1 MRTISVVLNWRK
13 NHHNHRIIFQVI
25 WLYPYPLLWHFSNTL
40 NFDQENGGHSK
51 HTNPPC
57 YVYLVYSYPRINF
70 QLYSSLGFD
79 MFHSQVMNSV
89 VVLYPQAQAVQ
100 ICNSIWSSSTTVWTR
115 KESLVPQLFLDYAYS
130 DRIDLKE
137 LKILSRAIKCK
148 TQ

>member
-1 MRTISVVLNWRK
+1 
-13 NHHNHRIIFQVI
+13 
-25 WLYPYPLLWHFSNTL
+25 
-40 NFDQENGGHSK
+40 
-51 HTNPPC
+51 
-57 YVYLVYSYPRINF
+57 
-70 QLYSSLGFD
+70 